1 MERGDEALIQSVEGE
16 GEECLGELTGRRF
29 GRKTGLFW
37 PPTMNGGGRVFTRV
51 DEVGQPWRKKGGGR
65 RSSGGERPGLLAPFV
80 PTGWWEVTISER
92 GVTEGG
98 DESMSS

>member
-37 PPTMNGGGRVFTRV
+37 PPTMNGGGSVHT
-51 DEVGQPWRKKGGGR
+51 GR
-65 RSSGGERPGLLAPFV
+65 
-80 PTGWWEVTISER
+80 
-92 GVTEGG
+92 
-98 DESMSS
+98 